1 MTRNNIRRIFLV
13 INKFAGHRKKYLT
26 AVYHV
31 VSVLQGNDCEV
42 EFLYTN
48 HPGHA
53 TELASTAASKG
64 FDLVVAVGGD
74 GTVNEVAQG
83 LIGTSTPMG
92 IIPMG
97 SGNGLAR
104 DLGIPMNMMKS
115 ARLLVEGNVKQIDV
129 CRVNNQRFLCTS
141 GIGFDAQVA
150 DKMGKASSRGFLR
163 YIQLSIQESIAFK
176 PFKIKMKVNDILIEK
191 PVFLVTFANARQF
204 GNNAYIAPFASISD
218 GLIDVIVVN
227 PFNKIWLPV
236 FGIGLFLGII
246 PKLPFVDCYK
256 AKQVEMEFAD
266 TNIYHFDGEPGK
278 LDIPAK
284 ITIDSE
290 KLFVVAGNAENGK
303 KTI

>member
-1 MTRNNIRRIFLV
+1 VKKVFLI
-13 INKFAGHRKKYLT
+13 INKFAGHRKKYST

-42 EFLYTN
+42 EFSYTN

-53 TELASTAASKG
+53 TELASTASSKG

-104 DLGIPMNMMKS
+104 ELGISMNVSKS
-115 ARLLVEGNVKQIDV
+115 AKTLIEGKKQQIDV
-129 CRVNNQRFLCTS
+129 CRINNQRFLCTS

-150 DKMGKASSRGFLR
+150 DKMSKAPTRGFMR
-163 YIQLSIQESIAFK
+163 YIQLTLQESISFK
-176 PFKIKMKVNDILIEK
+176 PFKIKMIVDDILVEK
-191 PVFLVTFANARQF
+191 PVFLVTFANAAQF
-204 GNNAYIAPFASISD
+204 GNNARIAPDASMTD
-218 GLIDVIVVN
+218 GLIDVVVVR
-227 PFNKIWLPV
+227 PFNKMWLPV
-236 FGIGLFLGII
+236 FGIALFTRII
-246 PKLPFVDCYK
+246 LKLSFVECYK
-256 AKQVEMEFAD
+256 AKHIKLEFVD

-278 LDIPAK
+278 LTLPAA

-290 KLFVVAGNAENGK
+290 KLFVVGGEIKGSK
-303 KTI
+303 KHV